1 MFAFKLIKAIYTD
14 NFNDYNY
21 ILFIFPVLIDKVQK
35 HSFTSQFMEI
45 SQFDMQTK

>member
-1 MFAFKLIKAIYTD
+1 MLY